1 MRKGLPA
8 LILAAGLL
16 FPATLMAM
24 EPGAAGES
32 WPTVVLP
39 EVTTRIRLSNS
50 DVNRI
55 VCADD
60 IRDVVY
66 SQEKG
71 VVVRI
76 AGKNAFVKFTVT
88 KKGRE
93 LLYSETP
100 SELHVVCGE
109 AIYSLVAIPQRVPA
123 QTIQL
128 STGQKERV
136 RKNLALFEG
145 LPFEKK
151 VLKIVRDTYA
161 EEIPESFVIR
171 AVNRKVDLFQE
182 IGLTLRREIIVEGE
196 GFRVLEYAAS
206 LKAEQKELRLSE
218 KAFLRKELTENP
230 VAIAIDEPLL
240 RPGETARIFIVEKKP
255 EGDGWQSGKA
265 PAAPVERPRE
275 TPFGGEEH
283 RHVD

>member
-1 MRKGLPA
+1 MRRSLPA
-8 LILAAGLL
+8 LILATGLL
-16 FPATLMAM
+16 FPAPLMAVDTV
-24 EPGAAGES
+24 AES
-32 WPTVVLP
+32 WPRVVLP

-55 VCADD
+55 VCQDD
-60 IRDVVY
+60 IRDVIY

-88 KKGRE
+88 KKGSQI
-93 LLYSETP
+93 LYSETP

-109 AIYSLVAIPQRVPA
+109 TIFSMVALPQRVPA

-136 RKNLALFEG
+136 KKNLALFEG

-151 VLKIVRDTYA
+151 ILKLVRDTYA

-171 AVNRKVDLFQE
+171 AVNRKFNLFQE
-182 IGLTLRREIIVEGE
+182 IGLTLRREILVEGE
-196 GFRVLEYAAS
+196 GLRVLEYAAT
-206 LKAEQKELRLSE
+206 LKTEQKELRLSE
-218 KAFLRKELTENP
+218 KTFLRKELSENA
-230 VAIAIDEPLL
+230 VAVAIDEPLL

-255 EGDGWQSGKA
+255 EGAEWQSGKA
-265 PAAPVERPRE
+265 PAAPVETSQEP
-275 TPFGGEEH
+275 PFGDEEH
-283 RHVD
+283 HHVN

>member
-8 LILAAGLL
+8 LILAGGLL
-16 FPATLMAM
+16 LPAPLRAM
-24 EPGAAGES
+24 DAGAAGES
-32 WPTVVLP
+32 WPAVVLP

-55 VCADD
+55 VCTDD
-60 IRDVVY
+60 IRDVVF

-88 KKGRE
+88 RKGRE
-93 LLYSETP
+93 LLYSDTP

-109 AIYSLVAIPQRVPA
+109 AIFSMVAIPQRVPA

-136 RKNLALFEG
+136 KKNLALFEG

-171 AVNRKVDLFQE
+171 AMNRKFDLFQE
-182 IGLTLRREIIVEGE
+182 IGLTLRREILVEGE
-196 GFRVLEYAAS
+196 GFRVLEYAAA

-218 KAFLRKELTENP
+218 KTFLRKELSENP

-240 RPGETARIFIVEKKP
+240 RPGGMARIFVVEKKP
-255 EGDGWQSGKA
+255 EGEGWQRRSA
-265 PAAPVERPRE
+265 PSAPVEAPQE
-275 TPFGGEEH
+275 TPFGEEEH
-283 RHVD
+283 HHVD